1 MVDNIIKKIE
11 ISFKEVFNSGIFFF
25 KQISIN
31 KNFNEVQSYL
41 INLLEKIY
49 YAGNNSFNL
58 MNQINVFKKDFIKL
72 KQKINNFNNKDSKL
86 ELIMDFI
93 NNRPYIIRLLY
104 SLKKDENNKS
114 YIERY
119 LDTLNFIKNTCDQHQ
134 QKALKKKILEKE
146 AKFIKNNK
154 EKLRKLYEKKLI
166 I

>member
-1 MVDNIIKKIE
+1 
-11 ISFKEVFNSGIFFF
+11 
-25 KQISIN
+25 
-31 KNFNEVQSYL
+31 
-41 INLLEKIY
+41 
-49 YAGNNSFNL
+49 

-119 LDTLNFIKNTCDQHQ
+119 LDKFY
-134 QKALKKKILEKE
+134 KK
-146 AKFIKNNK
+146 
-154 EKLRKLYEKKLI
+154 YM
-166 I
+166 